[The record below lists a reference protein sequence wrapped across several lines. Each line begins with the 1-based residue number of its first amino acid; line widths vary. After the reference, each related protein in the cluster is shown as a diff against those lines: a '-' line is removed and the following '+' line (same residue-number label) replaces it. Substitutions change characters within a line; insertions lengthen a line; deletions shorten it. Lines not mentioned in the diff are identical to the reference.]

1 MLSMINDDIKAS
13 MDALGD
19 ELKQYLKEAG
29 ETFPEDE
36 AKKAEEEKEKK
47 AKLSNSL
54 LEPFIGV
61 FGGLKEVVTAFGGGI
76 RPAGKQSLKKQL
88 TGGKSDVK
96 LVLEID
102 AAKTELKS
110 AIYGTYHN
118 YKKMHGM
125 LTW

>member
-1 MLSMINDDIKAS
+1 ES
-13 MDALGD
+13 
-19 ELKQYLKEAG
+19 
-29 ETFPEDE
+29 
-36 AKKAEEEKEKK
+36 KKAEEEKEKK
-47 AKLSNSL
+47 AKLSNNP

-61 FGGLKEVVTAFGGGI
+61 FGGLKEIVTAFGGI
-76 RPAGKQSLKKQL
+76 RPAGKPNLKRQL
-88 TGGKSDVK
+88 TGGKSDVR

-102 AAKTELKS
+102 AAKRELKS